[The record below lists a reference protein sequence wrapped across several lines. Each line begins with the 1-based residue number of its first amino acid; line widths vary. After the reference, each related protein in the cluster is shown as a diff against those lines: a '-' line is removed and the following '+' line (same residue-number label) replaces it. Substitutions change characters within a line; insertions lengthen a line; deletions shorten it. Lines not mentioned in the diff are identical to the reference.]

1 MSSFNNNTK
10 DKRRR
15 LCCCH
20 SCGVNAKIMKKFK
33 VRLNNIFGLSDK
45 CLTQKRSIFFLK
57 EKLIHFRQLFKH
69 TTNLCY
75 HISLLRDSHY
85 FIRESSDRE
94 RDIFDSLILSFFV
107 KRHTYC
113 SRVILSLCAQL
124 LYNLRVSDKKSSIH
138 QNHHHGQS

>member
-57 EKLIHFRQLFKH
+57 EKLIQLFKH
-69 TTNLCY
+69 TTNLVSY
-75 HISLLRDSHY
+75 KSVKRESLFQRV
-85 FIRESSDRE
+85 SSDRE

-107 KRHTYC
+107 KRH
-113 SRVILSLCAQL
+113 VL
-124 LYNLRVSDKKSSIH
+124 
-138 QNHHHGQS
+138 